1 MIQDLVTKQLTNKP
15 TTNNPW
21 PSIYSDFYHKVVR
34 EAVVDGIEQFDG
46 KPHLLV
52 MMENNIKGL
61 ISEEEAGLS
70 QRQSLIDLVG
80 RKIYLEIVMPD
91 RDANV
96 VILSRK
102 RGNERRAQITWN
114 TIEVG
119 HIRKGIVIRAAR
131 RNLVLFC
138 DGIPALLP
146 YSELSY
152 GYVDNPAEK
161 YRPGTELEVK
171 VIKVRRPGEKETPPV
186 KVQEKPLV
194 KAGQDDDGIQV
205 EEARIM
211 FDPEEPADTADMV
224 DTANT
229 VDTADTVEVAE
240 ETTELTD
247 EPDSPKVLRGRVVV
261 SVKALL
267 DDPWSYVPVK
277 YKQGGIYRGT
287 VRTEADKSLFI
298 EIENGVDV
306 RTNHAKFGNPP
317 IGAQVL
323 VNITKIDPTR
333 RRINGKLARSPRR

>member
-1 MIQDLVTKQLTNKP
+1 MD
-15 TTNNPW
+15 
-21 PSIYSDFYHKVVR
+21 
-34 EAVVDGIEQFDG
+34 
-46 KPHLLV
+46 
-52 MMENNIKGL
+52 
-61 ISEEEAGLS
+61 
-70 QRQSLIDLVG
+70 
-80 RKIYLEIVMPD
+80 
-91 RDANV
+91 
-96 VILSRK
+96 
-102 RGNERRAQITWN
+102 
-114 TIEVG
+114 
-119 HIRKGIVIRAAR
+119 
-131 RNLVLFC
+131 
-138 DGIPALLP
+138 
-146 YSELSY
+146 
-152 GYVDNPAEK
+152 
-161 YRPGTELEVK
+161 VK
-171 VIKVRRPGEKETPPV
+171 VIKVRRPGEKETPLV

-194 KAGQDDDGIQV
+194 ETNQDDDGIQV

-211 FDPEEPADTADMV
+211 FDSEEPTDTADTAD
-224 DTANT
+224 TT
-229 VDTADTVEVAE
+229 ELAE

-323 VNITKIDPTR
+323 VTITKIDPTR